1 MCQERYIYIDCYIR
15 EIYVFK
21 YIYLIPLNFLHLF
34 FSIQKFLLFC
44 PLFDNWPSATRTGKK
59 KLLAILTLGWDK
71 DGEIVTVGESR
82 VERDESGREENCCPI
97 ERILRIEIV

>member
-1 MCQERYIYIDCYIR
+1 MYLN
-15 EIYVFK
+15 K
-21 YIYLIPLNFLHLF
+21 YLSNSVKFPPSF
-34 FSIQKFLLFC
+34 FSSSISSLSPLL
-44 PLFDNWPSATRTGKK
+44 DNWPSATRIGKK